1 LLPSQQ
7 ILLEKNV
14 KLTVFTLTYEQR
26 VALCRD
32 IFTAIYAE
40 GEATESYKL
49 LRTYISYFEIDFDRY
64 TPVVSEQDDDS
75 VFE

>member
-1 LLPSQQ
+1 LPSQR

-14 KLTVFTLTYEQR
+14 KLAVLTLTYEQR
-26 VALCRD
+26 VTLCRD

-49 LRTYISYFEIDFDRY
+49 LRAYISYFEIDFFKY
-64 TPVVSEQDDDS
+64 NPVVGEQDDDS